1 MENWNCIIT
10 MVNNMPDDPYLNC
23 SWHKDLTNFMKVENL
38 LVEKNYDLLNNQ
50 IIFNNWS

>member
-1 MENWNCIIT
+1 
-10 MVNNMPDDPYLNC
+10 MVNNMPSDPYLNC
-23 SWHKDLTNFMKVENL
+23 SWHKDLTSFMKVENL